1 MAVTSPGLSILGH
14 HFASEQDTC
23 SRGGLVRGFGVPP
36 GGGNS
41 ILLSDLLR
49 SSKTLEVCVTAPPL
63 CQEGPRILLHSFC
76 FVAVKKKEGVCSVG

>member
-23 SRGGLVRGFGVPP
+23 SRGGLVRESGVPP

-49 SSKTLEVCVTAPPL
+49 SSKTLEVCVTPPHVRRVR
-63 CQEGPRILLHSFC
+63 GSSYTAFALLQ
-76 FVAVKKKEGVCSVG
+76 